1 MVNGKE
7 GAVYDVDMDT
17 WPDMPAEMLA
27 GWRGPM
33 AAMDEEVILIVD
45 EIKGVLRKFDDVMKV
60 WVDVVEDERQ
70 LSLSLSC
77 N

>member
-7 GAVYDVDMDT
+7 GDVYDVDMDT
-17 WPDMPAEMLA
+17 WPNMPAEMLA

-45 EIKGVLRKFDDVMKV
+45 EINGVLRKFDNVMKV
-60 WVDVVEDERQ
+60 
-70 LSLSLSC
+70 
-77 N
+77 